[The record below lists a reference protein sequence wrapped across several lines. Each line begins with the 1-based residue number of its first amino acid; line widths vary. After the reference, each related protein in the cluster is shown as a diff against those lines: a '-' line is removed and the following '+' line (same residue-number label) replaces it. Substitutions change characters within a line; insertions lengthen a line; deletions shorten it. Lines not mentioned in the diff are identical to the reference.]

1 MVEDN
6 RWKGERQEMIDSL
19 FGERLTWKGMGHMAS
34 NEWMVKR
41 REDHADQRGEVD
53 G

>member
-1 MVEDN
+1 MAEDN
-6 RWKGERQEMIDSL
+6 RWKGEIREMIDSL
-19 FGERLTWKGMGHMAS
+19 FGGRLTWKGTGHMAS

-41 REDHADQRGEVD
+41 REDHADQREEVD